1 MRMYQGTCIYA
12 AQRSARQQAASAF
25 AGSARSLNDRISIV
39 GRSTV
44 HEARYEV
51 AFNRSRKSGPGRIH
65 LMGHTGVPE
74 QADAVGA
81 RSRSRFLQEAGLAG
95 TAAFLLMMG
104 VANNPLHPGAASAHS
119 ELAGL
124 TDLDILN
131 FALSLEHLEANFYRE
146 VLAQGK
152 HSGHTLQFITAIR
165 NHEQAHV
172 TALTSVI
179 KQLGGT
185 PVAALAKYNFG
196 DISTVPAYLATAET
210 LEMTGVGAYTGAAP
224 LIKDKK
230 NILPAAASIEQVES
244 RHYAT
249 IRLLRGMITA
259 PTAFGPSLTV
269 PQVQMAIK
277 PIVG

>member
-1 MRMYQGTCIYA
+1 
-12 AQRSARQQAASAF
+12 
-25 AGSARSLNDRISIV
+25 
-39 GRSTV
+39 
-44 HEARYEV
+44 
-51 AFNRSRKSGPGRIH
+51 
-65 LMGHTGVPE
+65 MGHMGVSE
-74 QADAVGA
+74 QGGAAGA
-81 RSRSRFLQEAGLAG
+81 RSRHRFLQEAGLAG
-95 TAAFLLMMG
+95 TAAFLLLAG
-104 VANNPLHPGAASAHS
+104 VANNPFHPGAASAHS

-131 FALSLEHLEANFYRE
+131 FALSLEHLEAEFYRE

-152 HSGHTLQFITAIR
+152 HSGHTLPFITAIR

-172 TALTSVI
+172 TTLSTVI

-185 PVAALAKYNFG
+185 PVQPLAKYTFG
-196 DISTVPAYLATAET
+196 DISTVPAYLAIAET

-244 RHYAT
+244 RHYAA
-249 IRLLRGMITA
+249 IRLLRGEITA

-269 PQVQMAIK
+269 PQVLAAIK